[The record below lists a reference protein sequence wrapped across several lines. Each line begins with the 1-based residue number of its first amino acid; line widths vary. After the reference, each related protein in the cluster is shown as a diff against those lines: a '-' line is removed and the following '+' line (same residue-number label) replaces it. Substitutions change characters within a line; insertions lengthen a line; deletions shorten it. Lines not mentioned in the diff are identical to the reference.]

1 MDFPITPQGL
11 EKVNKQL
18 EYLKTKQRAKV
29 AAEIDE
35 ARSHGDLKENAEY
48 HAAKEKQSHMEAKIA
63 ELSDIVGRAKV
74 IDPSKLAHERVSFG
88 STLKLI
94 DLDTDEEIEYTIVG
108 VVEADVDKG
117 YISLNSPLAKQ
128 LLGKQEGDE
137 VEATLPNGKKSY
149 EIDAI
154 SYKDIEVKFY
164 ENED

>member
-11 EKVNKQL
+11 EKVTKQL

-29 AAEIDE
+29 ADEIDE

-88 STLKLI
+88 STVLLT
-94 DLDTDEEIEYTIVG
+94 DLDSDQEVEYTIVG
-108 VVEADVDKG
+108 AVEANVEKG
-117 YISLNSPLAKQ
+117 YISLHSPLAKQ
-128 LLGKQEGDE
+128 LLGKEDGDE
-137 VEATLPNGKKSY
+137 IDATLPNGKKSF
-149 EIDAI
+149 EIDEI
-154 SYKDIEVKFY
+154 TYKEIEVEFY
-164 ENED
+164 ENEA